1 MTINEANFASGAM
14 PSASAAQEFG
24 TTPGLLTRSQV
35 PGNSVPG
42 SNGVT
47 YDAST
52 QQPDYNATKTVPNA
66 DALRPFRMDA
76 NSNEGARGFKYS
88 VKTRTYPAAVSGDKD
103 LQHYMCFFI
112 NIRGKSKYRDRF
124 KSTPISTGG
133 QNRLQSQGLV
143 DAGAFA
149 AGAGAA
155 TLGAGAIGSVLGNS
169 VNKLIG
175 TNVKGVGNGS
185 KIVKPSG
192 LQNFANSTIGKGV
205 IGGGVAIG
213 GGLLAMAGNRATG
226 FFEPDQSARI
236 DQAIMLAI
244 NKAPEVKYGVEYDAK
259 DLGTMVGLI
268 SGGSSAVDAVDG
280 ERNSEYMKSVLMNI
294 ANIPKGIA
302 DVFGGDLDFGSALK
316 QGMGVAPN
324 PFREQVFRNVQ
335 TREFT
340 FEYKFLPRNKT
351 EVDNVQNIIYQFK
364 FHMHPEVSTGGLFYI
379 YPSTFDIAYY
389 YKGKENTNF
398 NRISTCVLE
407 DLAVDYGGQGF
418 NTFASGS
425 PTEINIKLRFR
436 ELEVLTKERIFQ
448 GY

>member
-1 MTINEANFASGAM
+1 MTITEANFASGAT

-42 SNGVT
+42 SNSVN
-47 YDAST
+47 YDTST
-52 QQPDYNATKTVPNA
+52 NQPDYNATVTVPNA
-66 DALRPFRMDA
+66 DALRPFSMTSTTNDT
-76 NSNEGARGFKYS
+76 ARGFKYN
-88 VKTRTYPAAVSGDKD
+88 VKTRTYPAAVSGAPD

-112 NIRGKSKYRDRF
+112 NIRGKSKYKDRF
-124 KSTPISTGG
+124 NSTPISAAG

-149 AGAGAA
+149 VGAA
-155 TLGAGAIGSVLGNS
+155 GGAVLGNS
-169 VNKLIG
+169 INNLIG
-175 TNVKGVGNGS
+175 ANVKGLGDNAKV
-185 KIVKPSG
+185 IKPNKAVNF
-192 LQNFANSTIGKGV
+192 LQSTAGKTL
-205 IGGGVAIG
+205 ITGGIAIG
-213 GGLLAMAGNRATG
+213 TG
-226 FFEPDQSARI
+226 VGAIAANNKLGIFEPDQSSRI

-268 SGGSSAVDAVDG
+268 SGGSSAVDAVNG
-280 ERNSEYMKSVLMNI
+280 STNSEYARSVALNI

-302 DVFGGDLDFGSALK
+302 DIFGGDLDFGSALK

-340 FEYKFLPRNKT
+340 FEYKFLPRNLT
-351 EVDNVQNIIYQFK
+351 EVENVQNIIYQFK

-389 YKGKENTNF
+389 YKGKLNNNF

-418 NTFASGS
+418 NTFASGH

-436 ELEVLTKERIFQ
+436 ELEVLTKERIAQ

>member
-42 SNGVT
+42 SNSIT
-47 YDAST
+47 YDTST
-52 QQPDYNATKTVPNA
+52 QQPDYNATVTVPNA
-66 DALRPFRMDA
+66 DALRPFSMDA
-76 NSNEGARGFKYS
+76 NSNDTARGFKYN

-112 NIRGKSKYRDRF
+112 NIRGKSKYKDRY
-124 KSTPISTGG
+124 KSTPISAAG
-133 QNRLQSQGLV
+133 QNRLQSAGLV

-149 AGAGAA
+149 VAGAG
-155 TLGAGAIGSVLGNS
+155 GAILGNT
-169 VNKLIG
+169 VNNLIG
-175 TNVKGVGNGS
+175 ANLKGVGDNA
-185 KIVKPSG
+185 KIIKPSRTQSA
-192 LQNFANSTIGKGV
+192 LQSTLGKSAITGTIA
-205 IGGGVAIG
+205 IGGGVTGIAV
-213 GGLLAMAGNRATG
+213 NKATG
-226 FFEPDQSARI
+226 FFEPDQSSRI

-268 SGGSSAVDAVDG
+268 SGGSSAVDAVAG
-280 ERNSEYMKSVLMNI
+280 ERNSEYGRSVLMNV

-389 YKGKENTNF
+389 YKGKVNNNF

-436 ELEVLTKERIFQ
+436 ELEVLTKERIAQ

>member
-1 MTINEANFASGAM
+1 MTINLANFASGAM

-35 PGNSVPG
+35 PGNSVAG
-42 SNGVT
+42 ANAVT
-47 YDAST
+47 YDTST
-52 QQPDYNATKTVPNA
+52 QQPDYNATVTVPNA
-66 DALRPFRMDA
+66 DALRPFSMDA

-112 NIRGKSKYRDRF
+112 NIRGKSKYKDRF

-149 AGAGAA
+149 AAAGAT
-155 TLGAGAIGSVLGNS
+155 TLAAGAIGSVLGNS
-169 VNKLIG
+169 VNNLIG
-175 TNVKGVGNGS
+175 ANLKGVGNGA
-185 KIVKPSG
+185 KTITPLQQFATSG
-192 LQNFANSTIGKGV
+192 FGKGV
-205 IGGGVAIG
+205 IGGGLAIG
-213 GGLLAMAGNRATG
+213 GGILGIAGNRATG
-226 FFEPDQSARI
+226 FFEPDQSERI

-268 SGGSSAVDAVDG
+268 SGGSSAVDAMDN
-280 ERNSEYMKSVLMNI
+280 ERNSEYAKSVAMNI

>member
-1 MTINEANFASGAM
+1 
-14 PSASAAQEFG
+14 
-24 TTPGLLTRSQV
+24 
-35 PGNSVPG
+35 
-42 SNGVT
+42 
-47 YDAST
+47 
-52 QQPDYNATKTVPNA
+52 
-66 DALRPFRMDA
+66 
-76 NSNEGARGFKYS
+76 
-88 VKTRTYPAAVSGDKD
+88 
-103 LQHYMCFFI
+103 
-112 NIRGKSKYRDRF
+112 
-124 KSTPISTGG
+124 
-133 QNRLQSQGLV
+133 
-143 DAGAFA
+143 
-149 AGAGAA
+149 
-155 TLGAGAIGSVLGNS
+155 
-169 VNKLIG
+169 
-175 TNVKGVGNGS
+175 
-185 KIVKPSG
+185 
-192 LQNFANSTIGKGV
+192 
-205 IGGGVAIG
+205 
-213 GGLLAMAGNRATG
+213 
-226 FFEPDQSARI
+226 
-236 DQAIMLAI
+236 
-244 NKAPEVKYGVEYDAK
+244 
-259 DLGTMVGLI
+259 
-268 SGGSSAVDAVDG
+268 
-280 ERNSEYMKSVLMNI
+280 MNI

>member
-1 MTINEANFASGAM
+1 MSEEQAAFAAGAL
-14 PSASAAQEFG
+14 PQAASATSDRTG
-24 TTPGLLTRSQV
+24 
-35 PGNSVPG
+35 GNSVPG
-42 SNGVT
+42 GRAVA
-47 YDAST
+47 YDTST
-52 QQPDYNATKTVPNA
+52 QQPDYNATVTVPNA

-133 QNRLQSQGLV
+133 QNRLQSEGLV

-149 AGAGAA
+149 AAAGAT
-155 TLGAGAIGSVLGNS
+155 TLAAGAIGSVLGNS
-169 VNKLIG
+169 VNNLIG
-175 TNVKGVGNGS
+175 ANLKGVGNGA
-185 KIVKPSG
+185 KTVTPLQQFATSG
-192 LQNFANSTIGKGV
+192 FGKGV
-205 IGGGVAIG
+205 IGGGLAIG
-213 GGLLAMAGNRATG
+213 GGILGMAGNRATG

-268 SGGSSAVDAVDG
+268 SGGSSAVDAMDN
-280 ERNSEYMKSVLMNI
+280 ERNSEYAKSVAMNV

>member
-35 PGNSVPG
+35 PGNSVAG
-42 SNGVT
+42 ANAVT
-47 YDAST
+47 YDTST
-52 QQPDYNATKTVPNA
+52 QQPDYNATVTVPNA
-66 DALRPFRMDA
+66 DALRPFSMDA
-76 NSNEGARGFKYS
+76 NSNDTARGFKYS

-112 NIRGKSKYRDRF
+112 NIRGKSKYRDNF

-149 AGAGAA
+149 AGAGFA

-175 TNVKGVGNGS
+175 TNVKGVGDGA
-185 KIVKPSG
+185 KIVTPLQQFATSG
-192 LQNFANSTIGKGV
+192 FGKGV
-205 IGGGVAIG
+205 IGGAVAVG
-213 GGLLAMAGNRATG
+213 GGILAMAGNKATG

-268 SGGSSAVDAVDG
+268 SGGSSAVDAVDS
-280 ERNSEYMKSVLMNI
+280 ETNSEYAKSVLMNI

-316 QGMGVAPN
+316 QGMGVTPN

-340 FEYKFLPRNKT
+340 FEYKFLPRSKT

-389 YKGKENTNF
+389 YKGKVNNNF